1 MKVFNRKCGFL
12 LFIINPPTGKLIKQQ
27 NLYRTYNPIPFL
39 TLPFRTYKLT
49 HVCVFTQIEINR
61 EFLVIKQL
69 K

>member
-1 MKVFNRKCGFL
+1 MGSKILHMPSQVFVWACMGM
-12 LFIINPPTGKLIKQQ
+12 
-27 NLYRTYNPIPFL
+27 YV
-39 TLPFRTYKLT
+39 RTYKLT